1 MKSENINSIIY
12 LCLLILSSALLIFL
26 RYDLTKFSNGVYYD
40 LFGYM
45 PIYSIVM
52 LAIFIS
58 LLSIVL
64 VYGKRMMSILG
75 MVLIPFIYVFEVWS
89 NYPNILARDVYLH
102 GQVWEV
108 STFGNIFSIQYQYPK
123 EYPGFFL
130 MIYIIYQTLGLEDI
144 RFGNLFIL
152 YPGLMLGLIICIYII
167 SCKVLKDWKI
177 ATLATFIGFNLLQFN
192 RNEFTFLHANTRLYS
207 VVILLMALYMILQC
221 KEGEKEFL
229 ALSALATASLTMS
242 HVLFQLVIPLTLMI
256 ILVFSLVHGYSVR
269 KDILRNRLLLH
280 AFIVALTLV
289 IIWNTYNYYNY
300 TVKTGARSLFSYLYH
315 MLGLEL
321 LLSSALIRESI
332 PPIGVILRNYY
343 KVAIAFMTLMV
354 FIYIVWR
361 LLRKKLSLEEIIIV
375 SFILSIIIVFL
386 STIFSTSLG
395 NSIDR
400 MLILYP
406 IPLSILFILALSKII
421 FSRFNIITLHRSQQT
436 SRPIRA
442 HYVLLLILI
451 CLAGYLLV
459 HEGSI
464 LQAYTQPL
472 DNASIF
478 INSYNVRQHTYLTA
492 TSPFDIYYVYFNPN
506 SLLKIIRIDL
516 INSLNDVVDVM
527 LESPENVKVI
537 DIRSMLIWAYRYNDL
552 RRSLSEWNEFVL
564 SNINK
569 HYILIYNNGG
579 YEYVYY

>member
-1 MKSENINSIIY
+1 
-12 LCLLILSSALLIFL
+12 
-26 RYDLTKFSNGVYYD
+26 
-40 LFGYM
+40 
-45 PIYSIVM
+45 M
-52 LAIFIS
+52 LAFFIS

-108 STFGNIFSIQYQYPK
+108 STCGNIFSIQYQYPK

-144 RFGNLFIL
+144 RFANLFIL

-354 FIYIVWR
+354 LIYIVWR
-361 LLRKKLSLEEIIIV
+361 LLRKKLSLEEIIIA
-375 SFILSIIIVFL
+375 SFILSVIIVFL
-386 STIFSTSLG
+386 STIFSISLG

-406 IPLSILFILALSKII
+406 IPLSILFISALTKII
-421 FSRFNIITLHRSQQT
+421 FSRFNITTLHRSQQA

-459 HEGSI
+459 HEESI

-478 INSYNVRQHTYLTA
+478 INSYNMRQHTYLTA
-492 TSPFDIYYVYFNPN
+492 TSPFGIYYVYFNPN

-516 INSLNDVVDVM
+516 INSLNDVVEVM

-552 RRSLSEWNEFVL
+552 RRSLSEWNELVL

-569 HYILIYNNGG
+569 HYNLIYNNGG